1 MRVDVRHVEKP
12 WGHEKIFAHT
22 DRYVGKIL
30 HIEPHQALSLQL
42 HRQKDETFFVLRGS
56 IRLEVEVHG
65 ELRSLFLEVGQS
77 YHVAPGTRHRMIAG
91 ADGCELC
98 EVSTPELEDVVRLE
112 DRYGR
117 V

>member
-1 MRVDVRHVEKP
+1 MRVDVRYIEKP

-30 HIEPHQALSLQL
+30 HIEPHEALSLQF
-42 HRQKDETFFVLRGS
+42 HRAKDETFMVLRGW
-56 IRLEVEVHG
+56 IRLEIETDG
-65 ELRSLFLEVGQS
+65 QLDALRLDEGQS
-77 YHVAPGTRHRMIAG
+77 YHVTPGTRHRMIAG
-91 ADGCELC
+91 EQGCVLC

>member
-1 MRVDVRHVEKP
+1 MRFDIRYIEKP
-12 WGHEKIFAHT
+12 WGHEKIFALT

-30 HIEPHQALSLQL
+30 HIEPHQALSLQF
-42 HRQKDETFFVLRGS
+42 HRQKDETFLVLRGS
-56 IRLEVEVHG
+56 IRLEVEVNG
-65 ELRSLFLEVGQS
+65 ELRAIALEEGQS
-77 YHVAPGTRHRMIAG
+77 YHVTPGIRHRMIAG

-98 EVSTPELEDVVRLE
+98 EVSTPELDDVVRLE